1 MARRGTW
8 HEGIRTMPAQ
18 RRLWDSSVII
28 GYLAGQDDLKD
39 ACENIIASAERGEVE
54 IVIATMAMT
63 EVAYLEGLSDEES
76 ETKISEF
83 FSRNY
88 IIPVAIDVRIA
99 AIARHLIRKYRT
111 GPKLKPPDAEHLA
124 TAMRWQI
131 PVLETTDPDLLR
143 LDGLERFEGHQGNPT
158 ITIRR
163 PFYEGTRFMF

>member
-1 MARRGTW
+1 M
-8 HEGIRTMPAQ
+8 
-18 RRLWDSSVII
+18 S
-28 GYLAGQDDLKD
+28 
-39 ACENIIASAERGEVE
+39 
-54 IVIATMAMT
+54 MT

-88 IIPVAIDVRIA
+88 IIPVAIDARVA
-99 AIARHLIRKYRT
+99 AIARRLIRKYRT

-124 TAMRWQI
+124 TAMQWQI

-143 LDGLERFEGHQGNPT
+143 LDGLERFEGHQENPV

-163 PFYEGTRFMF
+163 PFYEGARRMF

>member
-1 MARRGTW
+1 
-8 HEGIRTMPAQ
+8 MPAQ

-39 ACENIIASAERGEVE
+39 ACENIIASAERGDVE

-88 IIPVAIDVRIA
+88 IIPVAIDTRVA
-99 AIARHLIRKYRT
+99 AIARRLIRKYRT

-124 TAMRWQI
+124 TAMQWQI

-143 LDGLERFEGHQGNPT
+143 LDGLERFEGHQENPV

-163 PFYEGTRFMF
+163 PFYEGTHPMF

>member
-1 MARRGTW
+1 
-8 HEGIRTMPAQ
+8 MPAQ

-76 ETKISEF
+76 EAKISEF
-83 FSRNY
+83 FNRSY
-88 IIPVAIDVRIA
+88 IIPVAIDVHVS
-99 AIARHLIRKYRT
+99 AIARRLIRKYRT

-124 TAMRWQI
+124 TAMQWRI

-143 LDGLERFEGHQGNPT
+143 LNGLERFEGHEGNPA

-163 PFYEGTRFMF
+163 PLYEGPQRMAGF